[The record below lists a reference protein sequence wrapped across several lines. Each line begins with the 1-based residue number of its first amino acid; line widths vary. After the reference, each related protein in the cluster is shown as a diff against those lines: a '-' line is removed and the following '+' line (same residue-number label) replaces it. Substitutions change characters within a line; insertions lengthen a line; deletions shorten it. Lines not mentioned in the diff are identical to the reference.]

1 MNRIKRYIQCWIE
14 HNNPDKY
21 WKKRAYVMDKKHPK
35 ILRAYHL
42 VYLHRT
48 DAYNAASISIGLRGG
63 VTFKD
68 RPYLPHGIKGI
79 IIHPTAVIGANVTI
93 MHQVTIGTRDIDE
106 SAIIGDDVFIG
117 AGAKILGK
125 IRIGN
130 GAKIGAN
137 AVVIT
142 DVPANAT
149 VVGVPGRIIEKEV
162 KDE

>member
-1 MNRIKRYIQCWIE
+1 
-14 HNNPDKY
+14 
-21 WKKRAYVMDKKHPK
+21 
-35 ILRAYHL
+35 
-42 VYLHRT
+42 
-48 DAYNAASISIGLRGG
+48 
-63 VTFKD
+63 
-68 RPYLPHGIKGI
+68 
-79 IIHPTAVIGANVTI
+79 

>member
-14 HNNPDKY
+14 HYNPDKY

-117 AGAKILGK
+117 AGAKI
-125 IRIGN
+125 
-130 GAKIGAN
+130 GAN